1 MGDFTII
8 RGLCLAGLAAFATMA
23 VAPRASAQ
31 VLLAEGQLISS
42 KAGSYADLSGLTGT
56 LENGACGAV
65 RGTGGAGSRARVAR
79 VLGAKLNRRQNREG
93 HPHTQMRL
101 SVREGML

>member
-56 LENGACGAV
+56 LENGAPANLL
-65 RGTGGAGSRARVAR
+65 AG
-79 VLGAKLNRRQNREG
+79 LG
-93 HPHTQMRL
+93 
-101 SVREGML
+101 

>member
-42 KAGSYADLSGLTGT
+42 KAG
-56 LENGACGAV
+56 
-65 RGTGGAGSRARVAR
+65 
-79 VLGAKLNRRQNREG
+79 
-93 HPHTQMRL
+93 
-101 SVREGML
+101 